1 MDKEHTLRKIAA
13 LEREPLEELANQ
25 LTDDADIKEVLK
37 KMLLQS
43 DAEERLRKRY
53 DRTFNKNHP
62 KHDEY
67 KAALNRF
74 FDMTEQNAKNLLD
87 EADALLNFAKN
98 N

>member
-25 LTDDADIKEVLK
+25 LTDDADIKEVFK

-53 DRTFNKNHP
+53 DRIFNKNHP

-74 FDMTEQNAKNLLD
+74 FDITEQNAKNLLD